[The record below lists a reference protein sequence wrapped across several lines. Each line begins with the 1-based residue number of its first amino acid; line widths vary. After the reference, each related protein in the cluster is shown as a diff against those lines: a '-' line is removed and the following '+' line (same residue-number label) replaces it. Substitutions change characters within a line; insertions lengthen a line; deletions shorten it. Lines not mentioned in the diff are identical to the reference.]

1 MGAADGSIFTRRTVN
16 AGGFDIPYLVGGAE
30 EGADPVLYLHGMGGA
45 GKWEACHMALGTTT
59 VTYLPQLP
67 GWREGKPPESLS
79 SVNDYSRLVM
89 EMMDAL
95 ELDRVTLAGH
105 SIGGWIALSLAARHP
120 DRASKMILS
129 NPIGLDLT
137 STTPPDLS
145 ALDEESFAKA
155 VFAKLG
161 LVATA
166 QAYGFGAEWENVRRG
181 PEFEHQWK
189 GRGLVVELTK
199 DASTDPELMQML
211 PAIAA
216 ATLLVWGRQ
225 DGLAPLEQGEALNAA
240 LPNST
245 LDVIDNCGHL
255 PMIEKPETFNRLVRN
270 FLVGVVEEIPDV
282 VRVGQA

>member
-45 GKWEACHMALGTTT
+45 GKWEACHMALGTTA

-129 NPIGLDLT
+129 NPIGLDFPA
-137 STTPPDLS
+137 TTPPDLS

-161 LVATA
+161 FVATA

-181 PEFEHQWK
+181 PEFERQWK

-211 PAIAA
+211 PAIEA

-255 PMIEKPETFNRLVRN
+255 PMTEKPETFNRLLRN